1 MRKLKTV
8 LAGAAAAFLLTIA
21 LAPVMG
27 VAYASHTCDDS
38 YPPAQNCEV
47 LGHQQGQDDDDGQG
61 DDDGAVAGTGEELP
75 FTGAEMTLYVLGGV
89 ALIGTGALIVRQTRR
104 SRTTA

>member
-8 LAGAAAAFLLTIA
+8 LAGACAAFLLMIA

-27 VAYASHTCDDS
+27 VAYASHICDDT
-38 YPPAQNCEV
+38 YPSAPNCEV
-47 LGHQQGQDDDDGQG
+47 LGHRGETGPDDDGDG
-61 DDDGAVAGTGEELP
+61 DVSGTGEELP

>member
-27 VAYASHTCDDS
+27 VALASHACDDS
-38 YPPAQNCEV
+38 YPPAPNCEV
-47 LGHQQGQDDDDGQG
+47 LGHQQDDDDDDGDG
-61 DDDGAVAGTGEELP
+61 DGGVAGAGEELP

-104 SRTTA
+104 SRSTA

>member
-27 VAYASHTCDDS
+27 VALASHACDDS
-38 YPPAQNCEV
+38 YPPAPNCEV
-47 LGHQQGQDDDDGQG
+47 LGHQDDDDDGDDDG
-61 DDDGAVAGTGEELP
+61 DDGAVAGAGEELP

-104 SRTTA
+104 SRTET

>member
-8 LAGAAAAFLLTIA
+8 LAGTGAAFLLTIA

-27 VAYASHTCDDS
+27 VAYASHACDDS
-38 YPPAQNCEV
+38 YPPAPNCEV
-47 LGHQQGQDDDDGQG
+47 LGHRQETGPGDDG
-61 DDDGAVAGTGEELP
+61 DSDGEVAGAGEELP

-104 SRTTA
+104 SRTAA

>member
-8 LAGAAAAFLLTIA
+8 LAGAGAAFLLTIA

-27 VAYASHTCDDS
+27 VALANHKCDDS
-38 YPPAQNCEV
+38 YPSAPNCEV
-47 LGHQQGQDDDDGQG
+47 LGHREQRGPTGTGDG
-61 DDDGAVAGTGEELP
+61 DGAVAGTGEELP
-75 FTGAEMTLYVLGGV
+75 FTGAEMTLYVIGGI

-104 SRTTA
+104 SRTAA